1 MGRATATYDR
11 LFMYIWKELSFYL
24 VVTPG
29 HMSINNKR
37 KSFSHNITVDLF
49 CQGFKTQHK
58 NHSRVRGEY

>member
-49 CQGFKTQHK
+49 CQGFKTQH
-58 NHSRVRGEY
+58 